1 MSIQPDVF
9 KLAKDGETRRKVC
22 NDIGEINLDA
32 WRESD
37 PESEQYCFRCLFH
50 EQSQR
55 VKQNN

>member
-55 VKQNN
+55 VK